1 MFGASSTSNPYLA
14 RSSSMFGN
22 GTSNNGTNDISAMF
36 PALVNL
42 VNNTK
47 SMTNVN
53 QQDTSPTP
61 LEEIQQILLSLPI
74 EQRQVVENSPEY
86 LELKS
91 VMFQEF
97 IVWVIACTELGR
109 AYIIGPGSHKAKKLL
124 EITKDLSSSASKV
137 ATSKIQELENALLQQ
152 QELFKRQSEE
162 FAKFKAQFE
171 DPSPK

>member
-1 MFGASSTSNPYLA
+1 MFPSSTTNPYLSK
-14 RSSSMFGN
+14 SSLYNSSTNGN
-22 GTSNNGTNDISAMF
+22 SDIAAMF

-47 SMTNVN
+47 SMTNTSTTDN
-53 QQDTSPTP
+53 SPTP

-91 VMFQEF
+91 IMFQEF
-97 IVWVIACTELGR
+97 IVWTIACTELGR
-109 AYIIGPGSHKAKKLL
+109 AYILGPGSHKAKKLL
-124 EITKDLSSSASKV
+124 DITKDLSSSASKV

-152 QELFKRQSEE
+152 QELFKKQSEE

-171 DPSPK
+171 DPINK

>member
-1 MFGASSTSNPYLA
+1 MFGSSTTNPYL
-14 RSSSMFGN
+14 SKQSGIFGN
-22 GTSNNGTNDISAMF
+22 NSNGGNDASSMF

-42 VNNTK
+42 INNTK
-47 SMTNVN
+47 SMANIN
-53 QQDTSPTP
+53 QQDIGPTP

-91 VMFQEF
+91 IMFQEF
-97 IVWVIACTELGR
+97 IVWSIACTELGR
-109 AYIIGPGSHKAKKLL
+109 AYILGPGAHKAKKLL

-137 ATSKIQELENALLQQ
+137 ATSKIQELENALLMQ
-152 QELFKRQSEE
+152 QELFKKQSEE

-171 DPSPK
+171 DPAPKNS